1 MPYVA
6 FLLPGMQYMMGF
18 CCRCC
23 CCCGTNCN
31 LMLLLQWLWINF
43 FFCPFLLGCSDVER
57 VNERKRQ
64 REEKKS
70 PVNFFHDQVKPAI
83 PKTFHFS
90 PRRARQII
98 MIIITQLTI
107 ISLWHSFNFERTHI
121 IMLLPGIVKL
131 RVEIYTFIVMRELFG
146 KFSKLHE

>member
-23 CCCGTNCN
+23 CCCCGTNCN

-43 FFCPFLLGCSDVER
+43 FSCPLLLGCSDVKR

-64 REEKKS
+64 REEKS
-70 PVNFFHDQVKPAI
+70 REFFPDQVKLTI
-83 PKTFHFS
+83 PKTFHFI

-98 MIIITQLTI
+98 MIIITQLT

-131 RVEIYTFIVMRELFG
+131 RVEIYTFHCNARTIR
-146 KFSKLHE
+146 KI